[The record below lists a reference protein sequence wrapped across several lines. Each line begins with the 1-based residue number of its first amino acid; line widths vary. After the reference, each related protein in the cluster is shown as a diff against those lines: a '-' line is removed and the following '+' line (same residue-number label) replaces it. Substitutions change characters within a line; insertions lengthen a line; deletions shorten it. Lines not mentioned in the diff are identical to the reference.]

1 MTINAAGSTGSNR
14 TQAAIIT
21 FLVIVI
27 ILMVIALFN
36 APTMGGPRVMAS
48 ATTYLEEVRRTA
60 LPFLGAVAAFAIVL
74 GLIAARTVYREWP
87 NPKRRLNLIM
97 GYTFLA
103 PYLLILLTFTVGVV
117 LFAFYISFHNY
128 DIFTPPQWVGLS
140 NYAKA
145 FAGFSDP
152 TQKDFLQSLY
162 NVFWYSLIV
171 V

>member
-1 MTINAAGSTGSNR
+1 MATMEANATETRSTR
-14 TQAAIIT
+14 TLAAVIT
-21 FLVIVI
+21 FLTIVI

-60 LPFLGAVAAFAIVL
+60 LPFLSAVAAFAIVL
-74 GLIAARTVYREWP
+74 GLSAARTVYREWP

-97 GYTFLA
+97 GYAFLA

-117 LFAFYISFHNY
+117 LFAFYISFNKY
-128 DIFTPPQWVGLS
+128 DIFTPPQWTGLD

-145 FAGFSDP
+145 FRGFFDP
-152 TQKDFLQSLY
+152 AQKDF
-162 NVFWYSLIV
+162 
-171 V
+171 